1 MDTNWAKLSPSEKL
15 EARFAAWIEA
25 EGVPFATPEAR
36 QAYLDRVQMVKDA
49 VQLRKPVRI
58 PVCPNTGFYPFA
70 YAETNSIPYE
80 KIYNLWIIHMY
91 TQIQAYFKYLSR
103 LLRYV

>member
-1 MDTNWAKLSPSEKL
+1 LKERGRLRAVLIAYISDIGLNLSDLTHCLKAVVLDAEHLPPGIL
-15 EARFAAWIEA
+15 LAALRLA
-25 EGVPFATPEAR
+25 SLATG
-36 QAYLDRVQMVKDA
+36 QSDA
-49 VQLRKPVRI
+49 PALI
-58 PVCPNTGFYPFA
+58 YPFA

-103 LLRYV
+103 LLRYI